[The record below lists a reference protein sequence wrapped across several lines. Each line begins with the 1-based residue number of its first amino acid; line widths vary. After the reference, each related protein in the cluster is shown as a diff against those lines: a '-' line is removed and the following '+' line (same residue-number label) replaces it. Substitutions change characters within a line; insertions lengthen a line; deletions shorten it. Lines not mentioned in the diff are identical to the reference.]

1 MPITVNESKLLDLLE
16 ECLPVLDFAS
26 GGYSCDETLGKVRL
40 VLELAGRKKPHEWA
54 GESHR

>member
-1 MPITVNESKLLDLLE
+1 LLE

-54 GESHR
+54 GASHR